1 MRTLITILSICFFAN
16 AQAQTGEV
24 FPMLIGQTLSGEV
37 IDLPE
42 SVQEKYTIIGVAFS
56 KNSQEQFESWVNPVY
71 NKFIAKTGMMD
82 DLYDVNAY
90 FIALFTGAKKSAM
103 DGVMKRMK
111 AKSDENIFPYVLFY
125 KGEIE
130 MYKQKLKL
138 DDKSKAYVFLLDSV
152 GKIVYSTSGIYT
164 KKKMLEIEKLIIED

>member
-1 MRTLITILSICFFAN
+1 
-16 AQAQTGEV
+16 
-24 FPMLIGQTLSGEV
+24 
-37 IDLPE
+37 
-42 SVQEKYTIIGVAFS
+42 
-56 KNSQEQFESWVNPVY
+56 
-71 NKFIAKTGMMD
+71 
-82 DLYDVNAY
+82 
-90 FIALFTGAKKSAM
+90 
-103 DGVMKRMK
+103 MK

>member
-24 FPMLIGQTLSGEV
+24 FPMLIGQTVSGEV

-42 SVQEKYTIIGVAFS
+42 SVQEKYTIIGIAFS

-82 DLYDVNAY
+82 DLYDVNTY
-90 FIALFTGAKKSAM
+90 FIALFNW
-103 DGVMKRMK
+103 R
-111 AKSDENIFPYVLFY
+111 
-125 KGEIE
+125 
-130 MYKQKLKL
+130 
-138 DDKSKAYVFLLDSV
+138 
-152 GKIVYSTSGIYT
+152 
-164 KKKMLEIEKLIIED
+164 